1 MKKSLAIILSLI
13 LTISCFSFNTF
24 ALNNDIELDMGE
36 DDGVVE
42 SLNDIYVS
50 ANGNDTN
57 AGTNSAP
64 LATLS
69 KATNLVASGGTIH
82 IIGTV
87 TIPAGMTWAKNRT
100 DIAPVTITG
109 STLDG
114 VSTNATFISIGYGI
128 IFENI
133 TLNLNEGTNIYANGH
148 NVTFGSNVTMPN
160 KVNLFGGSAKSIIP
174 TIEATNLTVLG
185 GSFAQIYG
193 GSNLG
198 TITGNVNIYVG
209 GNVNANC
216 DTSSHDATY
225 TVHGGGYN
233 DTIGGNV
240 NLTFTDNAKANYV
253 YGGAHGTSSTI
264 AGTINTTIL
273 GGSTMSVYGGF
284 RTGTHQADV
293 NLVIK
298 GGNIAQVFGASG
310 GTHTGDIDILVD
322 GGTITRRIYGGCYN
336 DYKITG
342 WATSYYVNGKID
354 LVITANANITFTSTD
369 EDRSI
374 YAHSRQKTLSS
385 TEDTS
390 VIFANQAAYDK
401 YYIKLKAQDS
411 NMKSIMNGVSA
422 ADNIHLH
429 GIIADDTADTI
440 TEGCTIKEG
449 TESTP
454 CASSTATLNLSSDT
468 FVYTGEKITPANV
481 DITGSFSIGTPSVTY
496 DNNIEPGEATVVMS
510 YEGLSV
516 SKTFT
521 ILPDKLLWPGDTDN
535 NGNVNL
541 KDLITLARYVAG
553 WENTDAYVPAL
564 DINGD
569 NTISLNDVTVLAN
582 YLAGW
587 DVKISTAPYL
597 G

>member
-13 LTISCFSFNTF
+13 LTVSCFSLNTF

-50 ANGNDTN
+50 ANGSDTN
-57 AGTNSAP
+57 SGRENAP

-82 IIGTV
+82 VVGTV
-87 TIPAGMTWAKNRT
+87 TIPVGMTWAKNRT

-109 STLDG
+109 DTLDS
-114 VSTNATFISIGYGI
+114 VSTNATFISIGYGVIFDNI
-128 IFENI
+128 I
-133 TLNLNEGTNIYANGH
+133 LKLNEGTNIYANGH
-148 NVTFGSNVTMPN
+148 NVTFNSSVTMLN
-160 KVNLFGGSAKSIIP
+160 KANLFGGSAKSIIP
-174 TIEATNLTVLG
+174 TIESTNLTVLG

-198 TITGNVNIYVG
+198 TVTGDVNIYVG
-209 GNVNANC
+209 GNVNAQC
-216 DTSSHDATY
+216 DTTSHNATY
-225 TVHGGGYN
+225 TIHGGGYN

-240 NLTFTDNAKANYV
+240 NLTFSDNAKANYV
-253 YGGAHGTSSTI
+253 YGGAHGASSTI
-264 AGTINTTIL
+264 AGTINTTIS

-284 RTGTHQADV
+284 RTGTHQGDV

-298 GGNIAQVFGASG
+298 GGSIAQVFGASG
-310 GTHTGDIDILVD
+310 GAHTGDINILVD

-342 WATSYYVNGKID
+342 WASSYYVNGKID
-354 LVITANANITFTSTD
+354 LVITANANITFTSSD
-369 EDRSI
+369 EDSSI

-385 TEDTS
+385 SEDTS

-401 YYIKLKAQDS
+401 YYSKLKAQDS
-411 NMKSIMNGVSA
+411 TMKSIMNGVSA

-429 GIIADDTADTI
+429 SITADDTADTI

-449 TESTP
+449 TETVP
-454 CASSTATLNLSSDT
+454 CPSAVATLNLNNDT
-468 FVYTGEKITPANV
+468 FVYTGENITPANV
-481 DITGSFSIGTPSVTY
+481 IINGTFSKGNPSVTY
-496 DNNIEPGEATVVMS
+496 NNNIEPGEATVVMS

-521 ILPDKLLWPGDTDN
+521 ILPNTLLLPGDTN
-535 NGNVNL
+535 NDKNLNL
-541 KDLITLARYVAG
+541 KDLITLAQYVAE
-553 WENTDAYVPAL
+553 WENTGAYLPAL
-564 DINGD
+564 DIDGD
-569 NTISLNDVTVLAN
+569 NDIDLADVNTLAQ

-587 DVKISTAPYL
+587 DVEISTAPYL